1 MTLPALANSR
11 KEIEIDF
18 EGSASLPTWAMNNRS
33 SIGSSTP
40 IFRSATASGAI
51 GVIHQ

>member
-18 EGSASLPTWAMNNRS
+18 QDGLPLPTWAMNNRS
-33 SIGSSTP
+33 SLGGGRTSI
-40 IFRSATASGAI
+40 RL
-51 GVIHQ
+51 